1 MKRICVGI
9 LAHVDAGKTTCVE
22 SVLYNAGNIR
32 KMGRVDHQDTFLDYD
47 QQERDRGITIYSK
60 EANYK
65 WNDSEIYILDT
76 PGHVDFSSEMERV
89 LSVLDLAI
97 VLINGQ
103 DGVQS
108 HTQTIWK
115 CLEHYK
121 VPTLIFINKMDI
133 SYQARE
139 ELMEDLITK
148 IHSNCIDYLDSQK
161 DEKLALVNENM
172 LNEYLEEGKISLE
185 SIQSSIYKRE
195 CFPCFF
201 GSALKNE
208 GIIELMDALCELSL
222 PKVYPDEFG
231 ARIFKISSDEKNN
244 RLVHVK
250 ITGGTL
256 SAKQNLSEEEK
267 IDQIRIYSGR
277 QFTMVDTAEAG
288 MVCAL
293 KGLNGFEAGQ
303 GLGFEKV
310 QFTRDYTG

>member
-22 SVLYNAGNIR
+22 SMLYNAGNIR

-195 CFPCFF
+195 CFPCF
-201 GSALKNE
+201 L
-208 GIIELMDALCELSL
+208 
-222 PKVYPDEFG
+222 
-231 ARIFKISSDEKNN
+231 AR
-244 RLVHVK
+244 L
-250 ITGGTL
+250 
-256 SAKQNLSEEEK
+256 
-267 IDQIRIYSGR
+267 
-277 QFTMVDTAEAG
+277 
-288 MVCAL
+288 
-293 KGLNGFEAGQ
+293 
-303 GLGFEKV
+303 
-310 QFTRDYTG
+310 